1 MAIRQ
6 HKWYNKI
13 LKKLTVG
20 IFLFPDGWLHGKSYR
35 FNIKHHPDD
44 GLINLKLWEGS
55 TLIADSGD
63 IIDNG
68 EGSLRGGRMGVF
80 CNSQQSITWSALS
93 YR

>member
-1 MAIRQ
+1 MVTLKNSIFNCLIAL
-6 HKWYNKI
+6 YNC
-13 LKKLTVG
+13 L
-20 IFLFPDGWLHGKSYR
+20 DGWLHGRSYR

-44 GLINLKLWEGS
+44 GLINMKLWEGS
-55 TLIADSGD
+55 TLVADTGD

-80 CNSQQSITWSALS
+80 CYSQQSITWSALS